1 MTAFSFSYAPKAST
15 ALASINPLKS
25 GGEGLRFTA
34 NTPMSFLKQNPE
46 IVTEGFWKG
55 RQALTEGIVK
65 GTTSAL
71 SGVSGA
77 LTAKAAETKADT
89 KLTED
94 RAHEI
99 AVAKIKAAPTAA
111 ETAYQQQRSDLLK
124 EQIDAAKAKNK
135 EDSADDGFNAI
146 PSGIIDWSSY
156 NRKDFKTPVSE
167 VPAATA
173 PTSTSSSAPA
183 APTAP
188 TAPTAAAP
196 ANVTSVDPDTVFQT
210 ASTAT
215 PESKKNVLQS
225 VLDEQIKAN
234 KNLETAVNNSRK
246 KLYESASPSVAYE
259 VKVLT
264 ETNNFSELEKLAKN
278 KFIDKNVLD
287 EYKNIKS
294 KQELITS
301 RPQTTIP
308 ATPTA
313 NKSDVLQD
321 LSFND
326 INITPSEQPQLLRG
340 EGYQLPVVESEFPT
354 TGLPESK
361 GQLVLD
367 GVSLPLE
374 QVEGAEGKKPLA
386 ATQPVETPLPQEVPN
401 EPAQPVIA
409 QAVPE
414 TEAEYRYRVESD
426 LTGQPFM
433 NPADARMAKN
443 ILEQQLG
450 VKAAV
455 NGIDAGKGKRIY
467 RVEIVEDAPKTAPE
481 GYYTES
487 IRDADGKETYVYKP
501 KIPVEQQVQYVNV
514 ALDRAKTL
522 KTAIKEIRG
531 IIGGISPGVG
541 GAANLM
547 AKLPF
552 QTDASTVESLNETI
566 KGIIGFQE
574 LVDLKAAGGSL
585 GALSDAELKMLTSLQ
600 GSLDVKNLHR
610 DKYLKVLENIETR
623 ATDVEKKMEANKK
636 DLMRVENKTNFQPI
650 QTPKSEPPK
659 KGDEFYNS
667 KTKQTLVWDG
677 NSYISK

>member
-1 MTAFSFSYAPKAST
+1 MVNAFSFSYTPKPST
-15 ALASINPLKS
+15 ALASITPLKLL
-25 GGEGLRFTA
+25 GEGREALRFAA
-34 NTPMSFLKQNPE
+34 NTPMSFIKQNPE
-46 IVTEGFWKG
+46 VVTEGFWKG
-55 RQALTEGIVK
+55 RQALTEGAVK
-65 GTTSAL
+65 GVTSAL

-77 LTAKAAETKADT
+77 LAAQAAETKAET
-89 KLTED
+89 KLAED

-99 AVAKIKAAPTAA
+99 AVAKIKAAPTEA
-111 ETAYQQQRSDLLK
+111 EKAYQQQRSDLLAQ
-124 EQIDAAKAKNK
+124 QIQAATAKNQA
-135 EDSADDGFNAI
+135 DVADDGFNAI
-146 PSGIIDWSSY
+146 PSGGRDWSSY
-156 NRKDFKTPVSE
+156 NRPNFNQTEDAMTDSAGNVIK
-167 VPAATA
+167 PA
-173 PTSTSSSAPA
+173 APA
-183 APTAP
+183 AAP
-188 TAPTAAAP
+188 APAPAPAAAPAAAP
-196 ANVTSVDPDTVFQT
+196 ANVTSADPDTVFKT

-215 PESKKNVLQS
+215 PESTKNVLQS

-264 ETNNFSELEKLAKN
+264 ETNNFPELEKLAKN
-278 KFIDKNVLD
+278 KFIDQNVLD

-308 ATPTA
+308 ATPAA
-313 NKSDVLQD
+313 NKSDVLQN

-326 INITPSEQPQLLRG
+326 INITPSEQTQSIRG
-340 EGYQLPVVESEFPT
+340 EYKLPVIESSVPRNLQKSEGDLAL
-354 TGLPESK
+354 TGK
-361 GQLVLD
+361 T
-367 GVSLPLE
+367 LPLMR
-374 QVEGAEGKKPLA
+374 VEGAEDKPLA
-386 ATQPVETPLPQEVPN
+386 GTPPVEPALPTQQPS
-401 EPAQPVIA
+401 EPVLA

-414 TEAEYRYRVESD
+414 TEAEYRYRLESD

-450 VKAAV
+450 VKAKV

-467 RVEIVEDAPKTAPE
+467 RVEIIEDAPPKTAPE
-481 GYYTES
+481 GYFVES

-501 KIPVEQQVQYVNV
+501 KMPVEQQVQSVNV

-522 KTAIKEIRG
+522 KTAISEIRG

-552 QTDASTVESLNETI
+552 PTDASTVESLNETI

-600 GSLDVKNLHR
+600 GSLDVKNLHK
-610 DKYLKVLENIETR
+610 DKYLAVLKNIESR
-623 ATDVEKKMEANKK
+623 ASDVEKKMEAHKK
-636 DLMRVENKTNFQPI
+636 DLMNVEKKTNFQPI
-650 QTPKSEPPK
+650 QPKSQTYQ
-659 KGDEFYNS
+659 KGQVAIVNGNS
-667 KTKQTLVWDG
+667 YKWDG
-677 NSYISK
+677 NQWNLIQ